1 MRATHSERSTGR
13 CRSTA
18 TGCAASGFIF
28 LQLLGLSSAEEFDT
42 PEVPSASS
50 TLSVLAVVLAA
61 GLVAFGEANSC
72 LCDRFSLSFCLCLFV
87 CLCLVLCHSFSTLSR
102 PSLSP
107 LLLFCPCLPLC
118 SLSQLHPSLSAAQ
131 SMLIVWYAGVL
142 SMGSAAEEAP
152 AEVSAAD

>member
-61 GLVAFGEANSC
+61 GLVAFGEAINC

-87 CLCLVLCHSFSTLSR
+87 CLCLVLCHSFSHSV
-102 PSLSP
+102 PP
-107 LLLFCPCLPLC
+107 PYVCLPLPAPLFFV
-118 SLSQLHPSLSAAQ
+118 STAPLSAAQ
-131 SMLIVWYAGVL
+131 AMLIVWYAGVL
-142 SMGSAAEEAP
+142 SLGSAAEGAP
-152 AEVSAAD
+152 AKVSAAD